1 MKKNLILIISL
12 LVFLVLIGV
21 IFSDSKMEKEISKT
35 TESIAENVD
44 GVIVPGSFGLRVL
57 SLSDDYVKTDIKYPY
72 FLSANKDF
80 NIKIKNTVKI
90 AAIEHKKMSKEN
102 WQARFLTQQ
111 EGDNIPSFP
120 QGDDEKFYFFSDFK
134 IAQSNSSYISFV
146 LSYGGFLGGAHE
158 YENKVSFAYDV
169 KNQKIIELKDIFPN
183 NSDYLLNISVK
194 SREFLVNEY
203 ATISE
208 EEKDGSSKDAIDAYI
223 NNIISAINEGTI
235 PTEENFSTFTFTPD
249 KIKIYFAQYQVG
261 PYSLGAP
268 EVEIDR

>member
-12 LVFLVLIGV
+12 LVSLVLVGV
-21 IFSDSKMEKEISKT
+21 IFSGPKNGKEIDT
-35 TESIAENVD
+35 ITESISEDVD

-72 FLSANKDF
+72 FLGANEDF
-80 NIKIKNTVKI
+80 NIKIKNTVKT

-102 WQARFLTQQ
+102 WQARFQTQQ
-111 EGDNIPSFP
+111 EGDNIPSVP
-120 QGDDEKFYFFSDFK
+120 QSDDDKFYFFTDFK

-169 KNQKIIELKDIFPN
+169 KNQEIIGLKDIFPN
-183 NSDYLLNISVK
+183 DPDYLLNISIK
-194 SREFLVNEY
+194 SKEFLIKEY

-208 EEKDGSSKDAIDAYI
+208 EEKAGSSKEAIDAYI

-235 PTEENFSTFTFTPD
+235 PVEENFSTFTFTPD

-261 PYSLGAP
+261 PYSLGMP